1 MTYPQGMRGKLAA
14 LAILVVVLILA
25 REFVVGPAS
34 RYFQGLDDDI
44 LDMQLSVTQLEKLL
58 SRTPALSATASRLE
72 ADNPLAAITLEGEN
86 AALAA
91 ANLQQ
96 FIQKTA
102 TRNGAHIVS
111 LQVRPM
117 ETLQSNLERITVETR
132 LRTGVA
138 GLRKLLF
145 DLETSTRYLF
155 VERLALRAL
164 ATRQRKEAHE
174 LDVTLEVYGL
184 RKRETSQAETGA

>member
-1 MTYPQGMRGKLAA
+1 MTYPQGMRGKLVA

-25 REFVVGPAS
+25 MEFVVGPAS

-58 SRTPALSATASRLE
+58 SRTPALSAAARRLE

-102 TRNGAHIVS
+102 TGNGAHIVS

-132 LRTGVA
+132 LRTGVV

-184 RKRETSQAETGA
+184 RKRETSQAETDA